1 MEELLR
7 VGNKA
12 AKQAQKLGADEA
24 EIFLYIE
31 NQASVKFVG
40 GIFASRGGAVKGI
53 KGSLMRIA
61 EPWIK
66 KKGLPIIT
74 SGTRAG
80 VGVRATI
87 KKAIGFSSVSSIE
100 EKKVLGAVEEAVK
113 IAKIRPPDPN
123 WVSLPEPKKPT
134 GQYGIFDKKIS
145 DLEIEKMLD
154 LCVDCCITAGDFDKR
169 IMQVMA
175 MISAASV
182 SFGIVNTQGI
192 DVHDRGTFF
201 FTNVG
206 TKAKFEDEEV
216 SSGDFLKS
224 RTFTE
229 DLRSIALS
237 ASEKT
242 IECLDKKPLPEKYV
256 GPVVFE
262 NTSWNQLFSII
273 FTSGISALNVQE
285 NRSVYKGKI
294 GKQVAKENISVV
306 DDGTLPDGFGTS
318 KIDDE
323 GAPKQKTSIIEK
335 GVLYNLL
342 YDNYAAKR
350 EKRESTGNASRQTFF
365 GAAAYA
371 NQPTIMPSNLVFKPG
386 KGNLEELVSEIKEG
400 VLVKGSLI
408 GALHSN
414 RVTGDFS
421 VTADN
426 AFKIEH
432 GEVVYPLKPCTVAGN
447 LYDALN
453 SVVVTGDDLKSFGI
467 PIYFANV
474 MCPSVVIEK
483 IVVST

>member
-1 MEELLR
+1 MEELLEI
-7 VGNKA
+7 GNKA
-12 AKQAQKLGADEA
+12 VNHAEKLGADEA
-24 EIFLYIE
+24 EIFLYME
-31 NQASVKFVG
+31 NQASVKFAG

-53 KGSLMRIA
+53 KGLLMRIA

-66 KKGLPIIT
+66 KKGLPLIT
-74 SGTRAG
+74 SGIKAG
-80 VGVRATI
+80 VGVRAVI
-87 KKAIGFSSVSSIE
+87 KKAIGFSSVSNIE
-100 EKKVLGAVEEAVK
+100 EKKVLQAVEEAVK

-134 GQYGIFDKKIS
+134 GQGGVFDKGIS
-145 DLEIEKMLD
+145 DLDVEKVLN
-154 LCVDCCITAGDFDKR
+154 LCVDCCITAADFDKR
-169 IMQVMA
+169 ITQAMA

-192 DVHDRGTFF
+192 EVCDRGTFF
-201 FTNVG
+201 VTNVG
-206 TKAKFEDEEV
+206 TKAKFGDEEV
-216 SSGDFLKS
+216 SSGDFLMS

-237 ASEKT
+237 ASERT
-242 IECLDKKPLPEKYV
+242 IECFGKKPLPEKYV
-256 GPVVFE
+256 GPLVFE
-262 NTSWNQLFSII
+262 NMSWNQLFSVI

-285 NRSVYKGKI
+285 KRSVYKGKI
-294 GKQVAKENISVV
+294 GKQVAKENISIV
-306 DDGTLPDGFGTS
+306 DDGTLPGGFGTS

-323 GAPKQKTSIIEK
+323 GVPKQKTPVIKK
-335 GVLYNLL
+335 GVLSNFL

-350 EKRESTGNASRQTFF
+350 EKHESTGNASRQTFF

-371 NQPTIMPSNLVFKPG
+371 NQPTIMPSNLIFMSG
-386 KGNLEELVSEIKEG
+386 KGNLEELVSETKDG

-432 GEVVYPLKPCTVAGN
+432 GEVAHPLKPCTLAGN
-447 LYDALN
+447 LYEGLN
-453 SVVVTGDDLKSFGI
+453 SVVTTGNDLKSLAI
-467 PIYFANV
+467 PIYFANI

>member
-1 MEELLR
+1 MEELLE

-12 AKQAQKLGADEA
+12 VNHAQKLGVDEA

-31 NQASVKFVG
+31 NRASVKFVG

-61 EPWIK
+61 EPWVK

-74 SGTRAG
+74 SGIRAG
-80 VGVRATI
+80 VGIRAVI

-100 EKKVLGAVEEAVK
+100 EKRALEAVEEAVK

-123 WVSLPEPKKPT
+123 WVSLPEPKKPST
-134 GQYGIFDKKIS
+134 QGGIFDKRIS
-145 DLEIEKMLD
+145 DLDVEKMLD
-154 LCVDCCITAGDFDKR
+154 LCADCCVTAGDLDKR
-169 IMQVMA
+169 ITQAMA

-182 SFGIVNTQGI
+182 SFGVVNTKGVEVC
-192 DVHDRGTFF
+192 DKGTFF
-201 FTNVG
+201 TTYIG
-206 TKAKFEDEEV
+206 TKAKSGDEEV
-216 SSGDFLKS
+216 SSGDFLES

-229 DLRSIALS
+229 DLRSVAIS
-237 ASEKT
+237 ASERT
-242 IECLDKKPLPEKYV
+242 IECLGRKALPEKYV

-262 NTSWNQLFSII
+262 NVSWNQLFSVI
-273 FTSGISALNVQE
+273 FTSGISGLNVQE

-294 GKQVAKENISVV
+294 RKRVAKENISVV
-306 DDGTLPDGFGTS
+306 DDGTLPDGFGTA

-323 GAPKQKTSIIEK
+323 GVPKRKTPIIEK
-335 GVLYNLL
+335 GVLYSFL
-342 YDNYAAKR
+342 YDNYAANR

-371 NQPTIMPSNLVFKPG
+371 NQPTIRPSNLTLMPG
-386 KGNLEELVSEIKEG
+386 KGSLEALVSEIKDG
-400 VLVKGSLI
+400 VLVKGGLI
-408 GALHSN
+408 GTHTSN

-426 AFKIEH
+426 AFKIER
-432 GEVVYPLKPCTVAGN
+432 GEVAYPLKPCTVAGN
-447 LYDALN
+447 LYAALN
-453 SVVVTGDDLKSFGI
+453 SVVSIGDDLKTSL
-467 PIYFANV
+467 NV
-474 MCPSVVIEK
+474 VCPSVLIEK